1 MDHLLSTQNICHS
14 FGAHTLFTNISL
26 NFNEKCRIG
35 LIGPNGSGKSTF
47 LEIISEKRQPDSGK
61 IFKKKNVRI
70 VYISQHDDFDESQS
84 IEDLVASYAVGA
96 DATERLSLTRRHLSA
111 ANFTDTTTQVS
122 ALSGGWKK
130 KVSIVCGLVQNP
142 DLLLLDEPTNHLDIG
157 TILWLEQT
165 LKQAKFGFVAVSHD
179 RQFLENIA
187 EEVIEINK
195 CYPEGSIR
203 FAGNYSNFLL
213 RRSQFL
219 ESQQEAETTLANKVR
234 RETAWLRR
242 GPKARATKAKYR
254 IDEAHKMQSDL
265 ADLKK
270 LNSSTSQQMQA
281 GLMATGR
288 KTKKLFSA
296 ESIQKSWDTTPLFK
310 DLSFILGP
318 GDRLG
323 LVGKNGCGKTS
334 LMHIIAG
341 KDRPDSGTVTYADK
355 VKITLFDQKRE
366 QLDQNQTLRQALA
379 PDGDS
384 VLYQGRPIH
393 VAGWAKRFLFS
404 PDQLEMPV
412 SHLSGGE
419 QARILIAGFMT
430 TEADIILLDE
440 PTNDLDIESI
450 EVLEESLQEFS
461 GAIVLVSHDRAF
473 LNSIATEVIGFNP
486 ATHNCQI
493 YGDCEQW
500 LRDTSEKPKQ
510 KKAKKSTPA
519 KNQPKVKL
527 SYKEEKELEAIES
540 LIHAAEAE
548 LETCQDKVSDLTA
561 ASDPEYI
568 TLWCETLAGCQEKV
582 DGLYER
588 WDELEEKKTAIE
600 N

>member
-14 FGAHTLFTNISL
+14 FGAHALFTNISL

-47 LEIISEKRQPDSGK
+47 LQIISEQLQPDSGK
-61 IFKKKNVRI
+61 LFKKKNVRI
-70 VYISQHDDFDESQS
+70 VYISQHDNFDETQTV
-84 IEDLVASYAVGA
+84 EDLVTGYAHGV
-96 DATERLSLTRRHLSA
+96 DATERLSITRKHLSA
-111 ANFTDTTTQVS
+111 AQFTDTTVPVAT
-122 ALSGGWKK
+122 LSGGWKK

-142 DLLLLDEPTNHLDIG
+142 DLLLLDEPTNHLDIA
-157 TILWLEQT
+157 TIVWLEQL
-165 LKQAKFGFVAVSHD
+165 LKQAKFGFIIVSHD

-187 EEVIEINK
+187 KEVIEINQ
-195 CYPEGSIR
+195 CYPEGCIR
-203 FAGNYSNFLL
+203 FAGNYSNFLKK
-213 RRSQFL
+213 RSQFL

-242 GPKARATKAKYR
+242 GPKARATKAKFR

-270 LNSSTSQQMQA
+270 LNTSTQQMQA

-288 KTKKLFSA
+288 KTKKLFA
-296 ESIQKSWDTTPLFK
+296 ADAIAKSWDTTPLFK
-310 DLSFILGP
+310 DLSFVLGP
-318 GDRLG
+318 GTRLG

-334 LMHIIAG
+334 LMHIISG
-341 KDRPDSGTVTYADK
+341 KNHPDSGTVTYADK
-355 VKITLFDQKRE
+355 VKIILFDQKRE
-366 QLDQNQTLRQALA
+366 QLNQNQTLRQALA
-379 PDGDS
+379 PEGDS

-430 TEADIILLDE
+430 READIILLDE

-473 LNSIATEVIGFNP
+473 LNSIATEVVGFNES
-486 ATHNCQI
+486 THNCRI
-493 YGDCEQW
+493 YGDYEQW
-500 LRDTSEKPKQ
+500 LRDTEEKPKLKKGKKQ
-510 KKAKKSTPA
+510 KGPQKQTKAKLT
-519 KNQPKVKL
+519 
-527 SYKEEKELEAIES
+527 YREEKELETIED
-540 LIHAAEAE
+540 LIQEAEAF
-548 LETCQDKVSDLTA
+548 LETCKNTVGDFTVM
-561 ASDPEYI
+561 SDPEHI
-568 TLWCETLAGCQEKV
+568 SKWCDILASSQEKV
-582 DGLYER
+582 DSLYER
-588 WDELEEKKTAIE
+588 WDELEEKKRLS
-600 N
+600 